1 MSVTQAASRTDPNA
15 PTPPRVLVVDDSAT
29 QAGALAMLL
38 EEHGIATRIA
48 RSGEQALEMVREEAP
63 DLVLS
68 DVVMPGIDGYEVCR
82 RIKADL
88 GLPQLPVV
96 LLTSLTDQI
105 AIVRALASGA
115 DHYVTKPY
123 DPERLVARVRQVL
136 SRGAAPRFP
145 RSAPVVVDLFGTPFE
160 INASKEKIL
169 ELLVSSYGDLVRTSE
184 AVRAA
189 EQRARF
195 LAAAGERLS
204 ASLDVEGTLRE
215 LARLAV
221 PTLADVCIVDIV
233 DADGSLRR
241 VEVTHADP
249 AIAPVADALRDLA
262 NERRVSALTRRAVD
276 TGLPVVIEQVDEA
289 ILRELAPTE
298 EHLAALRS
306 LKSRAVIAVPLVAR
320 ANTLGAVAFI
330 ATNPTRHY
338 GDEERTLA
346 VELARRAALA
356 MDNARLYTAAQA
368 ATRARDDVLAIVS
381 HDLRNPIHTIQMS
394 AALLQELY
402 PDPQEL
408 LVRQLA
414 VIRRASRRANALI
427 QDLLDVSRIESGTL
441 AVERGPLD
449 AQSLVDDVVV
459 ELRPIA
465 EEKQLVLEGAWS
477 GPPAEV
483 PGDRDRLIQAFSNLI
498 GNAVKFTPAAGRI
511 DMTGTVVDGMVEYRI
526 RDTGAGISADHLP
539 HLFDR
544 FWQAKRTGR
553 AGAGLGLF
561 ITHGIA
567 EAHGGTLTV
576 ESTEGNGSTFIVRLP
591 VKTAVSDKP

>member
-1 MSVTQAASRTDPNA
+1 MSHEQASTRTDPSA
-15 PTPPRVLVVDDSAT
+15 PRVLVVDDSAT

-38 EEHGIATRIA
+38 EEHGIVARIA
-48 RSGEQALEMVREEAP
+48 RSGEQALEMVRAETP

-82 RIKADL
+82 RIKVDL

-136 SRGAAPRFP
+136 GRGAAPQYP
-145 RSAPVVVDLFGTPFE
+145 RGVPVVIDLFGTPFE
-160 INASKEKIL
+160 VNASKEKIL

-221 PTLADVCIVDIV
+221 PTLADVCIVDVV

-241 VEVTHADP
+241 VDVTHADP
-249 AIAPVADALRDLA
+249 AVASVADILRDFT
-262 NERRVSALTRRAVD
+262 NERRTSSLTRRAVD
-276 TGLPVVIEQVDEA
+276 TGLPVVIDTVDDA
-289 ILRELAPTE
+289 ILRDLALTPA
-298 EHLAALRS
+298 HLEALRA
-306 LKSRAVIAVPLVAR
+306 LKSRSVIAVPLVAR

-330 ATNPTRHY
+330 STNPARTY

-441 AVERGPLD
+441 AVERGALD
-449 AQSLVDDVVV
+449 AQSLVDDVLA

-477 GPPAEV
+477 GPAAEV

-498 GNAVKFTPAAGRI
+498 GNAVKFTPDGGRV
-511 DMTGTVVDGMVEYRI
+511 DMTGSVVEGMVEYRI
-526 RDTGAGISADHLP
+526 RDTGAGIAADHLP

-561 ITHGIA
+561 ITHGIV

-576 ESTEGNGSTFIVRLP
+576 ESTEGQGSTFIVRLP
-591 VKTAVSDKP
+591 EKQ

>member
-1 MSVTQAASRTDPNA
+1 MTTSRSRTDIAA
-15 PTPPRVLVVDDSAT
+15 PLPRVLVVDDSAT
-29 QAGALAMLL
+29 QAGALSMLL
-38 EEHGIATRIA
+38 EEHGISTRIA
-48 RSGEQALEMVREEAP
+48 RSGEQALDMVREEVP

-82 RIKADL
+82 RIKVDL
-88 GLPQLPVV
+88 GLPNLPVV

-123 DPERLVARVRQVL
+123 DAERLVARVRQVL
-136 SRGAAPRFP
+136 TREVETPFP
-145 RSAPVVVDLFGTPFE
+145 LSTPVVIDLFGTPFQ

-169 ELLVSSYGDLVRTSE
+169 DLLVSSYGDLVRTSE

-204 ASLDVEGTLRE
+204 ASLDVEGTLSE
-215 LARLAV
+215 LARLGV
-221 PTLADVCIVDIV
+221 PALADICIVDIV

-241 VEVTHADP
+241 VDVTHGDP
-249 AIAPVADALRDLA
+249 AAAGAVGTLRVITK
-262 NERRVSALTRRAVD
+262 ETGVSALTRRAVS
-276 TGLPVVIEQVDEA
+276 TGAPVFIGQVDDT
-289 ILRELAPTE
+289 IIRELAPTDA
-298 EHLAALRS
+298 HFAAVRALNA
-306 LKSRAVIAVPLVAR
+306 RAVIAVPLVAR
-320 ANTLGAVAFI
+320 AKTLGAVAFI
-330 ATNPTRHY
+330 ATNPARQY
-338 GDEERTLA
+338 GDEERALA

-356 MDNARLYTAAQA
+356 MDNARLYTEAQA
-368 ATRARDDVLAIVS
+368 ATSARDDVLAIVS

-408 LVRQLA
+408 LIRQLA

-441 AVERGPLD
+441 AVERGALD
-449 AQSLVDDVVV
+449 ARSVVDEVVV

-465 EEKQLVLEGAWS
+465 EEKHLVLEGTWT
-477 GPPAEV
+477 GEPAQV

-498 GNAVKFTPAAGRI
+498 GNAVKFTPSGGRI
-511 DMTGTVVDGMVEYRI
+511 TMTGAVVNQMVEYRI
-526 RDTGAGISADHLP
+526 QDSGGGIPAEHLP

-561 ITHGIA
+561 ITNGIVG
-567 EAHGGTLTV
+567 AHGGTLTV
-576 ESTEGNGSTFIVRLP
+576 ESVEGAGATFIVRLP
-591 VKTAVSDKP
+591 QTS

>member
-1 MSVTQAASRTDPNA
+1 MSGQ
-15 PTPPRVLVVDDSAT
+15 PRVLVVDDSAT
-29 QAGALAMLL
+29 QAASLAMLL
-38 EEHGIATRIA
+38 EENGIAARIA
-48 RSGEQALEMVREEAP
+48 RSGEQALEMVRAETP

-82 RIKADL
+82 RIKVDL
-88 GLPQLPVV
+88 GLARVPVV
-96 LLTSLTDQI
+96 LLTSLTDQM

-115 DHYVTKPY
+115 DHYVTKPF

-136 SRGAAPRFP
+136 AHDVAP
-145 RSAPVVVDLFGTPFE
+145 ALILGTPVIIDLLGTSFQ

-169 ELLVSSYGDLVRTSE
+169 DLLISSYGDLVRTSE

-215 LARLAV
+215 LARIAV
-221 PTLADVCIVDIV
+221 PALADLCVV
-233 DADGSLRR
+233 DAVEPDGSLRR

-249 AIAPVADALRDLA
+249 GSAATAAILRDMPNVTGA
-262 NERRVSALTRRAVD
+262 SALTRRAVE
-276 TGLPVVIEQVDEA
+276 TGQPVVIEHVDDTV
-289 ILRELAPTE
+289 LRALAPTE
-298 EHLAALRS
+298 EHLAVLRG
-306 LKSRAVIAVPLVAR
+306 LNARAVIAVPLVAR
-320 ANTLGAVAFI
+320 ANTLGAAAFVAI
-330 ATNPTRHY
+330 NPTRHY
-338 GDEERTLA
+338 GAEERALA

-356 MDNARLYTAAQA
+356 IDNARLYTAAQA

-408 LVRQLA
+408 LIRQLA
-414 VIRRASRRANALI
+414 VIRRASGRANALI
-427 QDLLDVSRIESGTL
+427 QDLLDVTRIESGTL
-441 AVERGPLD
+441 AVDRSAIGT
-449 AQSLVDDVVV
+449 QSLLDDVVV
-459 ELRPIA
+459 EMRPIA
-465 EEKQLVLEGAWS
+465 EEKKLVLDGSWS
-477 GPPAEV
+477 GPPAEIA
-483 PGDRDRLIQAFSNLI
+483 GDRDRLIQAFSNLI

-511 DMTGTVVDGMVEYRI
+511 EMTGSFAGGTVEYRV
-526 RDTGAGISADHLP
+526 RDTGAGIPAEHLP

-544 FWQAKRTGR
+544 FWQATRTGR

-561 ITHGIA
+561 ITRGIV
-567 EAHGGTLTV
+567 EAHGGAMSV
-576 ESTEGNGSTFIVRLP
+576 ESVEGQGSTFIVRLP
-591 VKTAVSDKP
+591 GTGK